1 MPPRTATKVDASKT
15 KSKAPASAGA
25 TNLTGPYDPFA
36 SSDPFAEAAAV
47 KTVVPVKTDKIH
59 IREWSYAGVGVWRVG
74 KGEWRIVRTA
84 RGGEAVPSRCC
95 CVS

>member
-1 MPPRTATKVDASKT
+1 MTKSSTGAATKVDSTKT

-36 SSDPFAEAAAV
+36 SNDPFAESTTV

-59 IREWSYAGVGVWRVG
+59 IRESPRAKRVVEKLEAGMRADGVA
-74 KGEWRIVRTA
+74 RIQWQ
-84 RGGEAVPSRCC
+84 
-95 CVS
+95 